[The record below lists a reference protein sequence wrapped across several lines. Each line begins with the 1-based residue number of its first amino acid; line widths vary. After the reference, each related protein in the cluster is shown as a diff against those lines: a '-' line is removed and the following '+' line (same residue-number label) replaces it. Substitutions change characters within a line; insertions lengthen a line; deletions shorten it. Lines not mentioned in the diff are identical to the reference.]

1 MLKINP
7 IKTIAVA
14 AAFTAV
20 TSAAAQ
26 NRPQKPSA
34 FLTEQFNNFDKSLKD
49 EFVSQ
54 QKFGYLNAGE
64 KVEKSSTRT
73 DNSTNKD
80 FDKAVNFYNDRMTS
94 DERYAVTRKTYDNL
108 ETRLYNFEQELDKAF
123 QNCEGYQD
131 IVIVPRWHYRYYR
144 QFNDNLINFDIEDI
158 RTRTSKDMESLNKLK
173 DNAVRVIEKANGIT
187 SRKEP
192 EKTKY
197 DVDELA
203 KKHFGMSYEEFKEKY
218 KDELEYCKHF
228 TYADFKL
235 MDEVQADVYGKAK
248 SYAIEML
255 NTTIEEAHIVNW
267 NIGEKK
273 VDETIKASND
283 MYIVSGFE
291 YDGITKKG
299 LDGFESGITFKAFE
313 DALFN
318 KYEELKNNERTG
330 FNTKKTKDNLKKTIK
345 CAVDG
350 DVLIFN
356 PNGTIFDIKGNRIK

>member
-1 MLKINP
+1 MQCVLSK
-7 IKTIAVA
+7 K
-14 AAFTAV
+14 
-20 TSAAAQ
+20 Q
-26 NRPQKPSA
+26 M
-34 FLTEQFNNFDKSLKD
+34 E
-49 EFVSQ
+49 
-54 QKFGYLNAGE
+54 LNE
-64 KVEKSSTRT
+64 
-73 DNSTNKD
+73 
-80 FDKAVNFYNDRMTS
+80 
-94 DERYAVTRKTYDNL
+94 
-108 ETRLYNFEQELDKAF
+108 
-123 QNCEGYQD
+123 
-131 IVIVPRWHYRYYR
+131 
-144 QFNDNLINFDIEDI
+144 
-158 RTRTSKDMESLNKLK
+158 
-173 DNAVRVIEKANGIT
+173 DNAKDKI
-187 SRKEP
+187 
-192 EKTKY
+192 TKY

>member
-20 TSAAAQ
+20 TSVAAQ

-34 FLTEQFNNFDKSLKD
+34 FFTEQFNNFDKSLKD

-54 QKFGYLNAGE
+54 QKSGYLNADE

-123 QNCEGYQD
+123 QNCEAYQD

-144 QFNDNLINFDIEDI
+144 QFNDKLINFDIEDL
-158 RTRTSKDMESLNKLK
+158 RTRTVKDMKSLNKLK
-173 DNAVRVIEKANGIT
+173 DDAVRIIEKANGIA
-187 SRKEP
+187 SHSEP
-192 EKTKY
+192 EKTHY
-197 DVDELA
+197 DVDEIAL
-203 KKHFGMSYEEFKEKY
+203 KHLGMSYEEFKEKY
-218 KDELEYCKHF
+218 KDELEYCKHV

-235 MDEVQADVYGKAK
+235 MDDVQSDVYGKARA
-248 SYAIEML
+248 YAIEML
-255 NTTIEEAHIVNW
+255 NTTIEEAHLVNW

-273 VDETIKASND
+273 VDETIKASSD
-283 MYIVSGFE
+283 MYIVSDFE
-291 YDGITKKG
+291 YDGITKNG
-299 LDGFESGITFKAFE
+299 LAEFESGITFKSFE
-313 DALFN
+313 DALVE
-318 KYEELKNNERTG
+318 KYNELKQGEQTG
-330 FNTKKTKDNLKKTIK
+330 INDKKTEDNLKEVVKRVVNG
-345 CAVDG
+345 A
-350 DVLIFN
+350 VLIFN
-356 PNGTIFDIKGNRIK
+356 SNGSVYDLKGNKIK